1 MWCWPTLHTPHCA
14 IQHQA
19 FTHGHSFT
27 ALITKMQGW
36 PEPYIYSVYTIFWL
50 GFDQMYSHIW
60 HIYLYNS
67 GQPNTNVMTSSHVH
81 VRHNHMLTITCSHMQ
96 QLHRHGHMA
105 TCSRSHA
112 HTGNS
117 YIDMAT
123 QSHAHDHMLTHATAT

>member
-81 VRHNHMLTITCSHMQ
+81 VRHCACMSLYAI
-96 QLHRHGHMA
+96 A
-105 TCSRSHA
+105 TR
-112 HTGNS
+112 
-117 YIDMAT
+117 
-123 QSHAHDHMLTHATAT
+123 SHAHDHMLTQATAT